1 MKKIIIVL
9 ILAIAGVASVQAQN
23 EVEQAFIKGFISGMD
38 QELVSLNEDGMRYNG
53 TFLEGKNII
62 CSVTVDE
69 TQFGGMPMKQAFQM
83 VGVDEVSFGQMM
95 REEMFSQK
103 LDAEE
108 RSGLQML
115 KGYGYKIYFR
125 MIGSVSGET
134 MNCRIEYEAL
144 LQ

>member
-1 MKKIIIVL
+1 
-9 ILAIAGVASVQAQN
+9 
-23 EVEQAFIKGFISGMD
+23 
-38 QELVSLNEDGMRYNG
+38 
-53 TFLEGKNII
+53 
-62 CSVTVDE
+62 
-69 TQFGGMPMKQAFQM
+69 M

-103 LDAEE
+103 LDADE